1 MHAIGTGPCAQP
13 TAAATGRHAIN
24 ALARLWT
31 RASQRGS
38 SKLLPS
44 FAHRHACLAAA
55 FLAVLQYVA
64 MDLAHGRR
72 FCLPRRLRVTRPA
85 CWETGLSSFAG
96 VLDEQ
101 AAIAVSKRATNFIS
115 AVCRL
120 S

>member
-13 TAAATGRHAIN
+13 TAAATERHAFS
-24 ALARLWT
+24 ASARLST
-31 RASQRGS
+31 SASQRGS
-38 SKLLPS
+38 SKFPNS
-44 FAHRHACLAAA
+44 FERRQACLAAA

-85 CWETGLSSFAG
+85 CWETGASSFAG

-101 AAIAVSKRATNFIS
+101 AAIAVSMIATNFIS
-115 AVCRL
+115 AVCAL